1 MMTVVPPETK
11 GLRARVPLYVRVSIL
26 MIMGGMLFGLDT
38 GTIGPVTAMSSFEAS
53 FGSFSATIHGVVV
66 SSILIP
72 AALSSLITGNV
83 ADLYGRPRTIMFGA
97 AVFGIGAAIEAAS
110 NNLGAFIAGRVITGV
125 GEGFFLSVLVVY
137 VCEISPAKRR
147 GPLASLP
154 QFGTTIG
161 IAAGYFIAYGTSTI
175 DSSASWR
182 VPLAFQSFMALSFAV
197 SCTLVPPSPRWLLAK
212 GRAKE
217 AAQTLA
223 RLGIPSSE
231 LDESFQVSTEPEADA
246 QDAQPTLR
254 ENIRATFRDLMKAFA
269 PGVRKRTFLGCF
281 IMGMQQLA
289 GIDGVLYYA
298 PLLFTQ
304 AGLSS
309 EQASFLAS
317 GVSALVIFA
326 TTIPAMSFADHLG
339 RRPST
344 IYGGLGL
351 AGTMFLIGSL
361 YASNS
366 VHGDHGAGRWVVIV
380 TIYLF
385 AIIFSGSWAIAFKV
399 YASEIQ
405 PIETRASAS
414 SLAQSTN
421 WFANFVVALTTPV
434 FLAHSSYGVYFFF
447 GACSL
452 FTVVVCAVAMPETRG
467 RTLET
472 IDASFDHHAWLG
484 TKSRPP
490 SQAPPTPAVG
500 SETNSVVMQVVT
512 PKQDG
517 NALPSSTA

>member
-1 MMTVVPPETK
+1 MTAVDQNETNK
-11 GLRARVPLYVRVSIL
+11 RVPLYVRVSIL
-26 MIMGGMLFGLDT
+26 IAIGGMLFGLDT

-53 FGSFSATIHGVVV
+53 FGSFSATIHGVIV

-97 AVFGIGAAIEAAS
+97 GIFGIGAAIEAAA
-110 NNLGAFIAGRVITGV
+110 NNLGAFIAGRIITGV

-137 VCEISPAKRR
+137 ICEVSPAKRR

-154 QFGTTIG
+154 QFCTTISV
-161 IAAGYFIAYGTSTI
+161 AAGYFISYGTSRI

-197 SCTLVPPSPRWLLAK
+197 FVTLVPHSPRWLLSK

-217 AAQTLA
+217 AVQTMA
-223 RLGIPSSE
+223 RLGIPLSE
-231 LDESFQVSTEPEADA
+231 LEESFQTSEPETEAEKP
-246 QDAQPTLR
+246 QPTLG
-254 ENIRATFRDLMKAFA
+254 ENIRASFRDLSKAFA
-269 PGVRKRTFLGCF
+269 PNVRKRTFLGCF
-281 IMGMQQLA
+281 MMGMQQFS

-304 AGLSS
+304 AGLSG

-317 GVSALVIFA
+317 GVSALVIFG
-326 TTIPAMSFADHLG
+326 TTIPATAFSDHWG

-351 AGTMFLIGSL
+351 AGTMILIGSL

-366 VHGDHGAGRWVVIV
+366 VHGDHGAARWVVMV
-380 TIYLF
+380 AIYVF
-385 AIIFSGSWAIAFKV
+385 AIIFSGSWAIGFKV

-405 PIETRASAS
+405 PPATRASAS
-414 SLAQSTN
+414 SLAQSAN
-421 WFANFVVALTTPV
+421 WFANFVVALSTPV
-434 FLAHSSYGVYFFF
+434 FLARSSYGVYFFF

-452 FTVVVCAVAMPETRG
+452 FTAAVCLVAMPETRG

-472 IDASFDHHAWLG
+472 IDASFDHHSWRGKKDSSSPAVTG
-484 TKSRPP
+484 
-490 SQAPPTPAVG
+490 TPAVG
-500 SETNSVVMQVVT
+500 SETNSVVMQSVT
-512 PKQDG
+512 PKQEDDVV
-517 NALPSSTA
+517 PSATQ

>member
-1 MMTVVPPETK
+1 MTASVPETMRK
-11 GLRARVPLYVRVSIL
+11 GVPMYVRVSMLIAV
-26 MIMGGMLFGLDT
+26 GGMLFGLDT
-38 GTIGPVTAMSSFEAS
+38 GTIGPVTAMSSFEKS
-53 FGSFSATIHGVVV
+53 FGSFSATVHGVVV

-97 AVFGIGAAIEAAS
+97 SIFGIGAAIEAAA
-110 NNLGAFIAGRVITGV
+110 NNLGAFIAGRIITGV
-125 GEGFFLSVLVVY
+125 GEGFFLSMLVVY
-137 VCEISPAKRR
+137 VCEISPARRR

-154 QFGTTIG
+154 QFCTTIG
-161 IAAGYFIAYGTSTI
+161 IAAGYFISYGTSRI

-197 SCTLVPPSPRWLLAK
+197 FCTLVPPSPRWLLQK

-217 AAQTLA
+217 AAQVLA
-223 RLGIPSSE
+223 RLGVPASEMEESLQNSGEVSPDDRQPS
-231 LDESFQVSTEPEADA
+231 LG
-246 QDAQPTLR
+246 
-254 ENIRATFRDLMKAFA
+254 ENIRASFTEISKAFA

-281 IMGMQQLA
+281 MMGMQQFS

-317 GVSALVIFA
+317 GVSALVIFG
-326 TTIPAMSFADHLG
+326 TTIPATFFSDHWG

-351 AGTMFLIGSL
+351 AGTMVLIGSL

-366 VHGDHGAGRWVVIV
+366 VHGDHGAARWVVMV
-380 TIYLF
+380 SIYVF
-385 AIIFSGSWAIAFKV
+385 AIIFSASWAIGFRV

-405 PIETRASAS
+405 PPKTRASAS
-414 SLAQSTN
+414 SLAQSAN

-452 FTVVVCAVAMPETRG
+452 FTSAVCFVAMPETRG

-472 IDASFDHHAWLG
+472 IDASFDHHSWRMKK
-484 TKSRPP
+484 KS
-490 SQAPPTPAVG
+490 SDAGSPAVG
-500 SETNSVVMQVVT
+500 SETNSVVMQSVS
-512 PKQDG
+512 PKRDDST
-517 NALPSSTA
+517 LPSANTVVG

>member
-1 MMTVVPPETK
+1 MTASAPETMRK
-11 GLRARVPLYVRVSIL
+11 RVPLYLRVSMLIAV
-26 MIMGGMLFGLDT
+26 GGMLFGLDT

-53 FGSFSATIHGVVV
+53 FGSFSPTVHGVIV

-97 AVFGIGAAIEAAS
+97 FVFGIGAAIEAAS

-137 VCEISPAKRR
+137 VCEISPARRR

-161 IAAGYFIAYGTSTI
+161 IAAGYFISYATSRI
-175 DSSASWR
+175 QSSASWR
-182 VPLAFQSFMALSFAV
+182 VPLAFQSFMALSFSV
-197 SCTLVPPSPRWLLAK
+197 FCTLIPPSPRWLLQK

-217 AAQTLA
+217 AAQVLA
-223 RLGIPSSE
+223 RLGVPASE
-231 LDESFQVSTEPEADA
+231 MEESLRTGGGDDEEPQGEGAD
-246 QDAQPTLR
+246 DRQPTLR
-254 ENIRATFRDLMKAFA
+254 ENIRASFSEISKAFA

-281 IMGMQQLA
+281 MMGMQQFS

-317 GVSALVIFA
+317 GVSALVIFG
-326 TTIPAMSFADHLG
+326 TTIPATFFSDHWG

-344 IYGGLGL
+344 IYGGLCL
-351 AGTMFLIGSL
+351 AGTMVLIGSL

-366 VHGDHGAGRWVVIV
+366 VHTDHGAARWVVIV
-380 TIYLF
+380 AIYAF
-385 AIIFSGSWAIAFKV
+385 AVIFSGSWAIAFKV

-405 PIETRASAS
+405 PPQTRASAS
-414 SLAQSTN
+414 SLAQSSN

-434 FLAHSSYGVYFFF
+434 FLARSSYGVYFFF

-452 FTVVVCAVAMPETRG
+452 FTSAVCFVAMPETRG

-472 IDASFDHHAWLG
+472 IDASFDHHSWRM
-484 TKSRPP
+484 KKKEES
-490 SQAPPTPAVG
+490 PAVG
-500 SETNSVVMQVVT
+500 SETNSVVMQTVT
-512 PKQDG
+512 PKQGDS
-517 NALPSSTA
+517 ALPSANTVVG

>member
-1 MMTVVPPETK
+1 
-11 GLRARVPLYVRVSIL
+11 
-26 MIMGGMLFGLDT
+26 
-38 GTIGPVTAMSSFEAS
+38 MSSFEKS
-53 FGSFSATIHGVVV
+53 FGSFSATVHGVVV

-97 AVFGIGAAIEAAS
+97 SIFGIGAAIEAAA
-110 NNLGAFIAGRVITGV
+110 NNLGAFIAGRIITGI
-125 GEGFFLSVLVVY
+125 GEGFFLSMLVVY
-137 VCEISPAKRR
+137 VCEISPARRR

-154 QFGTTIG
+154 QFCTTIG
-161 IAAGYFIAYGTSTI
+161 IAAGYFISYGTSRI

-197 SCTLVPPSPRWLLAK
+197 FCSLVPPSPRWLLQK

-217 AAQTLA
+217 AAHVLA
-223 RLGIPSSE
+223 RLGVPASEMEESLQNTIEVSPDDRQPS
-231 LDESFQVSTEPEADA
+231 LG
-246 QDAQPTLR
+246 
-254 ENIRATFRDLMKAFA
+254 ENIRASFTEISKAFA

-281 IMGMQQLA
+281 MMGMQQFS

-326 TTIPAMSFADHLG
+326 TTIPATFFSDHWG

-351 AGTMFLIGSL
+351 AGAMVLIGSL

-366 VHGDHGAGRWVVIV
+366 VHGDHGAARWVVMV
-380 TIYLF
+380 SIYLF
-385 AIIFSGSWAIAFKV
+385 AIIFSASWAIGFRV

-405 PIETRASAS
+405 PPKTRASAS
-414 SLAQSTN
+414 SLAQSAN
-421 WFANFVVALTTPV
+421 WVSMASTPPEYSSHSRNAVREFRRRPHHSRLPGALFVRRVLLLRRVLAL
-434 FLAHSSYGVYFFF
+434 HF
-447 GACSL
+447 GCL
-452 FTVVVCAVAMPETRG
+452 FRG
-467 RTLET
+467 
-472 IDASFDHHAWLG
+472 DA
-484 TKSRPP
+484 
-490 SQAPPTPAVG
+490 
-500 SETNSVVMQVVT
+500 
-512 PKQDG
+512 
-517 NALPSSTA
+517 

>member
-1 MMTVVPPETK
+1 MTETMRK
-11 GLRARVPLYVRVSIL
+11 GVPLYVRVSMLIAV
-26 MIMGGMLFGLDT
+26 GGMLFGLDT

-53 FGSFSATIHGVVV
+53 FGSFSATIHGVIV

-97 AVFGIGAAIEAAS
+97 FVFGVGAAIEAAA

-137 VCEISPAKRR
+137 VCEISPAARR

-161 IAAGYFIAYGTSTI
+161 IAAGYFISYGTSRI
-175 DSSASWR
+175 PSSASWR

-197 SCTLVPPSPRWLLAK
+197 FCTLIPPSPRWLLQK
-212 GRAKE
+212 GRPKE
-217 AAQTLA
+217 AAQVLA
-223 RLGIPSSE
+223 RLGVPAAE
-231 LDESFQVSTEPEADA
+231 LEESLHSGGSGSGSDEDDVPEASAGD
-246 QDAQPTLR
+246 DRKPSLGD
-254 ENIRATFRDLMKAFA
+254 NIRASFREISKAFA

-281 IMGMQQLA
+281 MMGMQQFS

-317 GVSALVIFA
+317 GVSALVIFGA
-326 TTIPAMSFADHLG
+326 TIPATFFSDHWG

-351 AGTMFLIGSL
+351 AGTMVLIGSL

-366 VHGDHGAGRWVVIV
+366 VHGDHGAARWVVIV
-380 TIYLF
+380 AIYVF

-405 PIETRASAS
+405 PPQTRASAS
-414 SLAQSTN
+414 SLAQSSN

-434 FLAHSSYGVYFFF
+434 FLARSSYGVYFFF

-452 FTVVVCAVAMPETRG
+452 FTAAVCFMAMPETRG
-467 RTLET
+467 HTLES
-472 IDASFDHHAWLG
+472 IDASFDHHSWRMKKRA
-484 TKSRPP
+484 P
-490 SQAPPTPAVG
+490 SSPAVG
-500 SETNSVVMQVVT
+500 SETNSVVMQTVSPTKQGDVPPAVV
-512 PKQDG
+512 G
-517 NALPSSTA
+517 

>member
-1 MMTVVPPETK
+1 
-11 GLRARVPLYVRVSIL
+11 
-26 MIMGGMLFGLDT
+26 
-38 GTIGPVTAMSSFEAS
+38 MSSFEAS

-110 NNLGAFIAGRVITGV
+110 NNLGAFIAGRVITGI

-421 WFANFVVALTTPV
+421 WVSHRPAPGGDMFILTPCSSRTSSLHSRRLSSWRTRRTGCTSSSARARSSRWWCAQSRCRKRAAALWRPSTRPSTTTPGSAPRAGP
-434 FLAHSSYGVYFFF
+434 LPRRHQRRLSA
-447 GACSL
+447 ARR
-452 FTVVVCAVAMPETRG
+452 TR
-467 RTLET
+467 
-472 IDASFDHHAWLG
+472 W
-484 TKSRPP
+484 
-490 SQAPPTPAVG
+490 
-500 SETNSVVMQVVT
+500 
-512 PKQDG
+512 
-517 NALPSSTA
+517 